1 MTPQQI
7 EGLLVALAAIVT
19 PSLLFALWLMWLELR
34 KTQELADYYCRQW
47 EDLAAVIRRER
58 REEEQAQREAAA
70 DWLADW

>member
-19 PSLLFALWLMWLELR
+19 PSLLFALWLMWLKLR
-34 KTQELADYYCRQW
+34 KTQELADYYAEQW
-47 EDLAAVIRRER
+47 ESLHRR
-58 REEEQAQREAAA
+58 QQTQQHNMD